1 MSLSVDADIAA
12 GTDLLGKVVADLQSG
27 ITVGEN
33 AITGTLKY
41 VTGYTGFSGDAAEQK
56 GNYLALHAASSGA
69 DSITL
74 ELIGGVSGRG
84 EVTLDGDG
92 LMIIRISN
100 LNQQVKIRAYKNGVV
115 ANSRLYSL
123 AGLTLTPA
131 S

>member
-12 GTDLLGKVVADLQSG
+12 GTDLLGKSVSDLQSG

-56 GNYLALHAASSGA
+56 GNYLAFHSASTGA
-69 DSITL
+69 DSITV
-74 ELIGGVSGRG
+74 ELIGGTSGRG

-92 LMIIRISN
+92 IMIARISN
-100 LNQQVKIRAYKNGVV
+100 INQKIKVRAYKNGVV

-131 S
+131 Q

>member
-12 GTDLLGKVVADLQSG
+12 GTDLLGKHVADLQSG

-33 AITGTLKY
+33 AITGTLNR
-41 VTGYTGFSGDAAEQK
+41 VTGYTGFSGKTEEQS
-56 GNYLALHAASSGA
+56 GNYLALHAASTGA

-74 ELIGGVSGRG
+74 ELIGGLSGRG

-92 LMIIRISN
+92 LMIVRISN
-100 LNQQVKIRAYKNGVV
+100 IGQQVRIRAYKNGVV

-123 AGLTLTPA
+123 AGLTLQGV

>member
-12 GTDLLGKVVADLQSG
+12 GTDLLGKSVSDLQSG
-27 ITVGEN
+27 ISVGDN

-41 VTGYTGFSGDAAEQK
+41 VTGYTGFSGDTAEQK
-56 GNYLALHAASSGA
+56 GNYIALHASSSGA

-100 LNQQVKIRAYKNGVV
+100 INQQVKIRAYKNGIV
-115 ANSRLYSL
+115 ANSRQYSL
-123 AGLTLTPA
+123 AGLTLQGVN
-131 S
+131 

>member
-12 GTDLLGKVVADLQSG
+12 GTDLLGKYVADLQSG

-41 VTGYTGFSGDAAEQK
+41 VTGYTGFSGDVAEQK
-56 GNYLALHAASSGA
+56 GNYLALHASSSGA

-100 LNQQVKIRAYKNGVV
+100 INQQVKIRAYKNGVV

-123 AGLTLTPA
+123 AGLTLQGV